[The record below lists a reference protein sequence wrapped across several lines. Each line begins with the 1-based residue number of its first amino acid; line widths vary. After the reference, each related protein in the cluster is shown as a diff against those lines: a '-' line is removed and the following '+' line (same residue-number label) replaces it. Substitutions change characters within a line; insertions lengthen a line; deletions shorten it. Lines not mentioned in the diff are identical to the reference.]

1 METTRKTIQTGAFTL
16 SDKDATGCLDVLA
29 ENFIDYDDD
38 RLAWLLNRE
47 RHQTGRAKSSV
58 VMCFG
63 GKALKFTQ
71 AYPTSSTVHV
81 KFEKDGKEINSPILP
96 DGWHKA

>member
-1 METTRKTIQTGAFTL
+1 METTKMVRKTIQTGSFVLT
-16 SDKDATGCLDVLA
+16 DKAASGCLDVLA
-29 ENFIDYDDD
+29 ENFDIDFDES
-38 RLAWLLNRE
+38 RLEWLLNRE
-47 RHQTGRAKSSV
+47 RHQTRKAKASV

-81 KFEKDGKEINSPILP
+81 EFEKEGN
-96 DGWHKA
+96 